1 MLQRRNCVFTWQIA
15 QSYKN
20 PEFSNENEGQN
31 MSLNDR
37 SYEEKRDY
45 IRMRVEADVNLL
57 YAGQIIPAVCIDL
70 SSSGMQVQ
78 APRTFKVGDKLS
90 VQIDSEHAALKGL
103 EADTEV
109 VWVTD
114 EEGGGQKLG
123 LTIIKMN

>member
-1 MLQRRNCVFTWQIA
+1 
-15 QSYKN
+15 
-20 PEFSNENEGQN
+20 

-45 IRMRVEADVNLL
+45 IRMRVEADISLI
-57 YAGQIIPAVCIDL
+57 YAGQVIPAVCIDL

-90 VQIDSEHAALKGL
+90 VRIDSDHAALKGL
-103 EADTEV
+103 EAETEV

-114 EEGGGQKLG
+114 EADGGQKLG
-123 LTIIKMN
+123 LTIVKMN